1 MIIYIEHST
10 EPNLHV
16 QFTHHADENVQD
28 EDLSKIE
35 SSKISRK
42 IGIYTHR
49 NHRTTEYDLNQRKK
63 GISSCSLGCLSS
75 TKI

>member
-42 IGIYTHR
+42 IGIYTHG
-49 NHRTTEYDLNQRKK
+49 NHRTT
-63 GISSCSLGCLSS
+63 
-75 TKI
+75 